1 MADSAASES
10 IFISYRRSD
19 NRSATERIYDRLKTK
34 FGKDLVFKDASSIL
48 GGTDF
53 AERLEQA
60 VSQCK
65 VLLVIIG
72 KTWLTVT
79 NADGSRR
86 LDNPED
92 WVRIE
97 IETALNRG
105 IPVIPV
111 LIEGAKMPSKSE
123 LPESLQRLA
132 RRHYVEIGNDPRFVD
147 DTNRLVADIRSHLG
161 MQSGDENSGENV
173 QDGRGSSK
181 VQINNSKGPVFTGD
195 ISGSTINIDMT
206 K

>member
-1 MADSAASES
+1 MADSAALES

-19 NRSATERIYDRLKTK
+19 SRSATERIYDRLKAK
-34 FGKDLVFKDASSIL
+34 FGKDLIFKDASSIL

-53 AERLEQA
+53 AVRLEQA

-65 VLLVIIG
+65 MLLVIIG

-79 NADGSRR
+79 NADGTRR

-97 IETALNRG
+97 IEAALNRD

-132 RRHYVEIGNDPRFVD
+132 RRHYVEIGNDPRFD
-147 DTNRLVADIRSHLG
+147 EDANRLIADIQRHLG
-161 MQSGDENSGENV
+161 MQSGDENLGETA
-173 QDGRGSSK
+173 QDGHGSSN
-181 VQINNSKGPVFTGD
+181 VQINNSKGPVFTGN

-206 K
+206 R